1 MDSGTA
7 VGPTGSL
14 SSFHQ
19 FSRNKRNKRPDQV
32 SQGEIGNE
40 VRRCDWCCPVGGW
53 WSHDFK
59 PQATMQPL
67 GTLEPSPPINSGEH
81 FGDGA
86 ARVFE
91 SLVTSK
97 QCRDWGPRFEIQ
109 RCMCD
114 GGICSRNSK
123 LAGEIIRIYR
133 KHCDCDLRRQ
143 LREVD
148 ARWSGPESDHHNN
161 LHRNNTRGP
170 NPPLP
175 QQALTGLTPLSRD
188 AQGQAHHSHHTPI
201 DHRPPTTVDDA
212 VRAPTAAV
220 FGLPASNRCYA
231 PPHLSVLHQA
241 RNFVSSKL
249 DQEQGL
255 PSWLADEPG
264 PGARSTTGIPVS
276 DGRTEHGDGSCG
288 EQFIPVP
295 EFVPFH
301 KPTIEMGRE
310 ISSIQPR
317 SMPCH
322 SP

>member
-40 VRRCDWCCPVGGW
+40 VRRCDWCRPVGGW

-67 GTLEPSPPINSGEH
+67 GALEPSPPINSGEH

-123 LAGEIIRIYR
+123 LAEEIIRIYR

-161 LHRNNTRGP
+161 LHRNTTRGP

-175 QQALTGLTPLSRD
+175 QQALTGLTPPQPRCTGPSPS
-188 AQGQAHHSHHTPI
+188 QPSHAHRLPTT
-201 DHRPPTTVDDA
+201 DHRRRRRTGA
-212 VRAPTAAV
+212 HR
-220 FGLPASNRCYA
+220 GGIWPACKQ
-231 PPHLSVLHQA
+231 SVLRSTA
-241 RNFVSSKL
+241 SVSFTSGPELVSSKL

-255 PSWLADEPG
+255 PS
-264 PGARSTTGIPVS
+264 
-276 DGRTEHGDGSCG
+276 
-288 EQFIPVP
+288 
-295 EFVPFH
+295 
-301 KPTIEMGRE
+301 
-310 ISSIQPR
+310 
-317 SMPCH
+317 
-322 SP
+322 